1 VAGTWQA
8 YTKTFFEDMFD
19 YVDRVNTMYRVL
31 ADWSFTKLQ
40 DGFIEQE
47 GEGKRWAVYV
57 AGSTI
62 IPR

>member
-1 VAGTWQA
+1 
-8 YTKTFFEDMFD
+8 MFD

-31 ADWSFTKLQ
+31 ADWSFTKLE
-40 DGFIEQE
+40 DGFIEE
-47 GEGKRWAVYV
+47 ESEDKRWAVYV